1 MLNITDPAEARK
13 IIRADKYD
21 KQTAGIAGKYVQ
33 GNICIL
39 PSKYALDFAAFCQK
53 NPKPCPLI
61 GFGIK
66 GDPHLKDLGDIDIR
80 TDVPKY
86 KIWQNGKV
94 VDEPTNIKKYWNDDL
109 VTFVLGCSMSFE
121 LPLMEAGIAILFVEQ
136 NVRLALSMANRGY
149 ILESGRLVIDGA
161 SKDLVDSKEVK
172 RVFLGS

>member
-94 VDEPTNIKKYWNDDL
+94 ENIKFGK
-109 VTFVLGCSMSFE
+109 
-121 LPLMEAGIAILFVEQ
+121 ME
-136 NVRLALSMANRGY
+136 
-149 ILESGRLVIDGA
+149 
-161 SKDLVDSKEVK
+161 K
-172 RVFLGS
+172 